1 MVAQVIIRNLDEATV
16 AAWKARAAANGNSLE
31 QELRNLLV
39 RSAKPTPAERVA
51 IADKIRK
58 MSPPITDIDI
68 TKLIREDRDR

>member
-39 RSAKPTPAERVA
+39 RSAKPTPAERAA

-68 TKLIREDRDR
+68 TELIREDRDR